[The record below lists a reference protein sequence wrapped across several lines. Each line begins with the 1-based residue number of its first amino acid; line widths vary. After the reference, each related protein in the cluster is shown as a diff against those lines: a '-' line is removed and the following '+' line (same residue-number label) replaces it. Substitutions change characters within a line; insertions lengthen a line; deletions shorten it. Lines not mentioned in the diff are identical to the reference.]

1 MTCPGCGRAAASSR
15 PTCLYC
21 GAPLPERTTGA
32 LLAPAPPAAPPAPV
46 TDRALVV
53 LDVRGV
59 DADRLAAA
67 LGLAPYEARQRAI
80 TGGYQLH
87 RALPEREAE
96 AEAARLSAA
105 GLAVIVVPPEEA
117 AERGRP
123 VLAHGGER
131 APAALALQTNEGP
144 VVLHGPDVFLV
155 VRGPI
160 TREYQPGTEVRRVRT
175 ATLEGGHRLH
185 LHRRS
190 APRPLE
196 VDPLAFDFGVEPLT
210 SLSSLL
216 TVLEWIAAVAPEA
229 PADDGFRRLTPA
241 LGPSGGPGGGRLSA
255 AAVLDATR
263 ASGPRDGPQP
273 LDNVGQFRA
282 YSAWRAAVE
291 LRGRG

>member
-21 GAPLPERTTGA
+21 GVALPGQASALAAPV
-32 LLAPAPPAAPPAPV
+32 PAPPPPAPV
-46 TDRALVV
+46 ADRAVLV
-53 LDVRGV
+53 LDLRQV
-59 DADRLAAA
+59 DAGRLAEA
-67 LGLAPYEARQRAI
+67 LGLAPYDARQRA
-80 TGGYQLH
+80 TSGGYQLH

-96 AEAARLSAA
+96 AEAARLTAA
-105 GLAVIVVPPEEA
+105 GLPAIVVPPAEA

-123 VLAHGGER
+123 VLVHGGGPQPE
-131 APAALALQTNEGP
+131 ALALQTAEGP
-144 VVLHGPDVFLV
+144 VLLRGPDVFLV

-160 TREYQPGTEVRRVRT
+160 TREYQPGAEVRRVRT

-190 APRPLE
+190 SPRPLE
-196 VDPLAFDFGVEPLT
+196 VDPLAFDFGDEPLT

-216 TVLEWIAAVAPEA
+216 TVLEWIQALVPGAPT
-229 PADDGFRRLTPA
+229 DDGFRRLTPA
-241 LGPSGGPGGGRLSA
+241 LGPSTGPAGGRLA
-255 AAVLDATR
+255 AASVLDATR
-263 ASGPRDGPQP
+263 VAGPRDGPQP

>member
-1 MTCPGCGRAAASSR
+1 VTCPGCGRAAASSR

-21 GAPLPERTTGA
+21 GAPLPGRTPGGLEA
-32 LLAPAPPAAPPAPV
+32 PLPAPPPAPV
-46 TDRALVV
+46 ADRAMVV
-53 LDVRGV
+53 LDLRQVG
-59 DADRLAAA
+59 ADRLADA
-67 LGLAPYEARQRAI
+67 LGLAPYEARQRAT

-87 RALPEREAE
+87 RALPAREAE
-96 AEAARLSAA
+96 AEAARLGAA
-105 GLAVIVVPPEEA
+105 GLVAIVVPAEEA

-123 VLAHGGER
+123 VLVHGGGRE
-131 APAALALQTNEGP
+131 PEALALLTAEGP
-144 VVLHGPDVFLV
+144 LVLRGPDVFIV

-190 APRPLE
+190 SPRPLE
-196 VDPLAFDFGVEPLT
+196 IDPLAFDFGEEPLT

-216 TVLEWIAAVAPEA
+216 TVLEWIAALAPEA
-229 PADDGFRRLTPA
+229 PTDDGFRRLTPA
-241 LGPSGGPGGGRLSA
+241 LGPSAGSGGGRLAA
-255 AAVLDATR
+255 AAVLE
-263 ASGPRDGPQP
+263 ASRVAGPRDGPQP

-282 YSAWRAAVE
+282 YSAWRGAVE

>member
-1 MTCPGCGRAAASSR
+1 VTCPGCGRAAASSR

-21 GAPLPERTTGA
+21 GAPLPGRPQGGLEA
-32 LLAPAPPAAPPAPV
+32 PPPAPPPAPV
-46 TDRALVV
+46 ADRAMVV
-53 LDVRGV
+53 LDLREV
-59 DADRLAAA
+59 DADRLADA
-67 LGLAPYEARQRAI
+67 LGLAPYEARQRAT

-87 RALPEREAE
+87 RALPAREAE
-96 AEAARLSAA
+96 AEAARLLAA
-105 GLAVIVVPPEEA
+105 GLVAIVVPAGEA

-123 VLAHGGER
+123 VLVHGGGRE
-131 APAALALQTNEGP
+131 PEALALLTAEGP
-144 VVLHGPDVFLV
+144 LVLRGPDVFLV

-190 APRPLE
+190 SPRPLE
-196 VDPLAFDFGVEPLT
+196 VDPLAFDFGEEPLT

-216 TVLEWIAAVAPEA
+216 TVLEWIAALAPEA

-241 LGPSGGPGGGRLSA
+241 LGPSAGSLGGRLA
-255 AAVLDATR
+255 AASVLE
-263 ASGPRDGPQP
+263 ASRVAGPRDGPQP

>member
-1 MTCPGCGRAAASSR
+1 VDCPGCGRAAASSR
-15 PTCLYC
+15 STCLYC
-21 GAPLPERTTGA
+21 GTPLPGRTPGV
-32 LLAPAPPAAPPAPV
+32 LPVPPPAAPPPPLA
-46 TDRALVV
+46 DRAVVV
-53 LDVRGV
+53 LDLRQV
-59 DADRLAAA
+59 DADRLADA
-67 LGLAPYEARQRAI
+67 LGLAPYDARQRAT
-80 TGGYQLH
+80 TGGYQMH

-105 GLAVIVVPPEEA
+105 GLAAMVVPAAEA

-123 VLAHGGER
+123 VLVHGGGPQPE
-131 APAALALQTNEGP
+131 ALALQTAEGP
-144 VVLHGPDVFLV
+144 VLLRGPDVFIV

-160 TREYQPGTEVRRVRT
+160 TREYQPGAEVRRVRT

-190 APRPLE
+190 SPRPLE
-196 VDPLAFDFGVEPLT
+196 VDPLAFDFGDEPQT

-216 TVLEWIAAVAPEA
+216 TVLEWIAALAPQA
-229 PADDGFRRLTPA
+229 PTDDGFRRLTPA
-241 LGPSGGPGGGRLSA
+241 LGPSAGPGGGRLA
-255 AAVLDATR
+255 AASVLDASR
-263 ASGPRDGPQP
+263 GAGLRDGPQP